1 MDKITDLTG
10 INRYYCS
17 ECEHNHI
24 RKYKY
29 IINKFGKRIKTK
41 NTPFFNHKEY
51 AFKLTSTELFNM
63 KFRKSTEKYSIKGHK
78 KTIGSMKQ

>member
-1 MDKITDLTG
+1 MDKLTDLIG

-17 ECEHNHI
+17 ECEHFHI

-29 IINKFGKRIKTK
+29 VINEFERRIKTK

-51 AFKLTSTELFNM
+51 AYKLTATEIFNM
-63 KFRKSTEKYSIKGHK
+63 KFNKSVEKYSIKGHK
-78 KTIGSMKQ
+78 KALGSMKQ